1 MIPCYVGGR
10 GKAARASTKDFKVA
24 VFELLES
31 TGLGYDTRY
40 RYYRRQ
46 YPDMSREDFARMVCD
61 PIEAYDKE
69 WPDYRERRGGSMS
82 EDLLLTTF
90 VLEKDQAFR
99 DEARAAIICYNEAG
113 LGTGINSV
121 QLLAD
126 GKPLIGFFLRDPT
139 RGPVNVQNIL
149 QLELL
154 YPSLVTIVP
163 YDDLKEVAQSLTG
176 WLTELSRAGSDPKG
190 GQTSP

>member
-1 MIPCYVGGR
+1 V
-10 GKAARASTKDFKVA
+10 T

-40 RYYRRQ
+40 RNYRRQ
-46 YPDMSREDFARMVCD
+46 YPDMSREQFARMVCD

-69 WPDYRERRGGSMS
+69 WPDYRERRSGSMS

-113 LGTGINSV
+113 LGTGINSMR
-121 QLLAD
+121 LLAD
-126 GKPLIGFFLRDPT
+126 EKPLIGFFLRDPI

-154 YPSLVTIVP
+154 YPSLVTLVP
-163 YDDLKEVAQSLTG
+163 YDDLNEVTQSLTQ
-176 WLTELSRAGSDPKG
+176 WLSNLR
-190 GQTSP
+190 Q

>member
-10 GKAARASTKDFKVA
+10 GKAAQASTKDFKVA

-46 YPDMSREDFARMVCD
+46 YPDMSRADFARMVCD
-61 PIEAYDKE
+61 PIEGYDKD
-69 WPDYRERRGGSMS
+69 WPDYRDRRSGSIS
-82 EDLLLTTF
+82 EDALLTAF
-90 VLEKDQAFR
+90 VLEKDQGFR

-113 LGTGINSV
+113 LGTGINSM

-126 GKPLIGFFLRDPT
+126 EKPLIGFFLRDST

-154 YPSLVTIVP
+154 YPSLVTLVP
-163 YDDLKEVAQSLTG
+163 YDDLSEVTHSLTQ
-176 WLTELSRAGSDPKG
+176 WLSNLR
-190 GQTSP
+190 

>member
-1 MIPCYVGGR
+1 MIPCYVGGK
-10 GKAARASTKDFKVA
+10 GKFARAATKDFKVA

-61 PIEAYDKE
+61 PIEGYDKE
-69 WPDYRERRGGSMS
+69 WPDYRERRSGSGS

-99 DEARAAIICYNEAG
+99 NEARAAIICYTEAG
-113 LGTGINSV
+113 LGTGINSMR
-121 QLLAD
+121 LLAD
-126 GKPLIGFFLRDPT
+126 GKPLLGFFLRDPT
-139 RGPVNVQNIL
+139 RGPVNLQNIL

-154 YPSLVTIVP
+154 YPSLVTLVP
-163 YDDLKEVAQSLTG
+163 YDDLTEVAQSLRR
-176 WLTELSRAGSDPKG
+176 WLGNLR
-190 GQTSP
+190 Q

>member
-10 GKAARASTKDFKVA
+10 GKSAHASTKDFKVA

-46 YPDMSREDFARMVCD
+46 YPDMSREDFARMVCN
-61 PIEAYDKE
+61 PIEGYDKD
-69 WPDYRERRGGSMS
+69 WPDYRELRAGSMS
-82 EDLLLTTF
+82 KELSLTAF
-90 VLEKDQAFR
+90 VLERDQAFR

-121 QLLAD
+121 QLLAE

-139 RGPVNVQNIL
+139 QGPLNVQNIL

-154 YPSLVTIVP
+154 YPSLVTLVP
-163 YDDLKEVAQSLTG
+163 YDDLNEVSQRLTG
-176 WLTELSRAGSDPKG
+176 WLTELSREVRGPSVNN
-190 GQTSP
+190 

>member
-1 MIPCYVGGR
+1 
-10 GKAARASTKDFKVA
+10 VA

-61 PIEAYDKE
+61 PIEDYDKD
-69 WPDYRERRGGSMS
+69 WPDYRKRRSGSMS
-82 EDLLLTTF
+82 EDVLLTTF
-90 VLEKDQAFR
+90 ILEKDQAFR
-99 DEARAAIICYNEAG
+99 DEARAAIICFTEAG
-113 LGTGINSV
+113 LGTGINSI
-121 QLLAD
+121 QLLAE

-139 RGPVNVQNIL
+139 QGPVNVQNTL

-154 YPSLVTIVP
+154 YPSLVTLVP
-163 YDDLKEVAQSLTG
+163 YDNLKEVTQRLTG
-176 WLTELSRAGSDPKG
+176 WLTDLSRAGSDPKD